1 MKILHVC
8 SYYITSKLYKNLIE
22 NLEEIGIYNDVYIP
36 VSSNEHIN
44 KYRGE
49 NNNRTKYIY
58 SKCFNYIDRISF
70 RYKNKKIYKDILKQV
85 DLNNVDISHAHSLF
99 VNGYVS
105 YKLKKEKNIDYIVAV
120 RSTDVN
126 TFFKNVVH
134 LRKIGIEILK
144 NAKKIIFISP
154 RYKRHVIDTY
164 IPKNI
169 RNEIEEKSVVIPNG
183 IDDFWFDN
191 LNMHKKF
198 LNKDNLRLIYVGRL
212 TKIKNVETSMKVV
225 KRLNELGYNAHLDI
239 VGNGSEL
246 DYITNLSNKKYKGLV
261 TLHGFMNREELI
273 HLYQKNDIFIM
284 PSKYETFG
292 LVYLEAISQ
301 GLPVIYTRNQGFDGY
316 FEDGVVGYSVKY
328 NDLEEIVQKIIQMV
342 DKSTWDLS
350 MVENELKNSFVWR
363 HIAEKYKEI
372 YRLER

>member
-36 VSSNEHIN
+36 VSSSEHIN
-44 KYRGE
+44 RYSGE
-49 NNNRTKYIY
+49 NNDRTKYIY

-70 RYKNKKIYKDILKQV
+70 RYKNKKIYKDILKQI

-134 LRKIGIEILK
+134 LRKIGVEILK
-144 NAKKIIFISP
+144 NAKQIIFISP

-164 IPKNI
+164 VPKNI
-169 RNEIEEKSVVIPNG
+169 RDEIEEKSVVIPNG

-198 LNKDNLRLIYVGRL
+198 LKKDNLRLIYVGRI
-212 TKIKNVETSMKVV
+212 TKIKNIVTSMKVV

-239 VGNGSEL
+239 VGSGPEL
-246 DYITNLSNKKYKGLV
+246 DYITDLSNKEYKGLV

-292 LVYLEAISQ
+292 LVYVEAISQ

-350 MVENELKNSFVWR
+350 IVENELKNSFVWR